1 MAGDLAKRIGFS
13 FSDAGL
19 LKRALTHRSAGAE
32 NNERLEFLGD
42 SIVNMIVADALYKR
56 FSDQNEG
63 VLSRL
68 RASLVCE
75 PSLAQL
81 ARKIRLGDALLLGA
95 GEKKNHGN
103 RKDSILSDAFEAL
116 IGAIYLDGGFNA
128 AKAFVLNQFEEKLNR
143 PSDEIFAKDA
153 KSRLQELI
161 QKRFHEVPHYEMKN
175 ISGKPHQ
182 QRFEVSCRIAAL
194 ECEFSGSG
202 NSRRGAEQDAASAA
216 LEALQDHV

>member
-1 MAGDLAKRIGFS
+1 MTSGLEKSIGFR
-13 FSDAGL
+13 FSDSGL
-19 LKRALTHRSAGAE
+19 LQRALTHRSAGSE

-42 SIVNMIVADALYKR
+42 SIVNMVVADALYQR
-56 FSDQNEG
+56 FPDQNEG

-81 ARKIRLGDALLLGA
+81 ARNIRLGDALVLGA

-103 RKDSILSDAFEAL
+103 RKDSILSDAYEAL
-116 IGAIYLDGGFNA
+116 IGAIYLDGGFDA
-128 AKAFVLNQFEEKLNR
+128 AKAFVLEQFEDKLNR

-153 KSRLQELI
+153 KSRLQEMI

-182 QRFEVSCRIAAL
+182 QRFEVTCQIPAL
-194 ECEFSGSG
+194 RREFSGSG
-202 NSRRGAEQDAASAA
+202 NSRRGAEQNAASAA
-216 LEALQDHV
+216 LAALQDHV